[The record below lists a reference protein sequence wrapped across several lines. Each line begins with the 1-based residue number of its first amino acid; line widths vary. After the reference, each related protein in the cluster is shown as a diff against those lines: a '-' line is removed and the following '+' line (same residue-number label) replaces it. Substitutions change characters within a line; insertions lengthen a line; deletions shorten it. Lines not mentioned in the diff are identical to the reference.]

1 MSVVL
6 LVISFIAIVAY
17 EAPDIIRERQWGQLA
32 LFIVLVLLGFTI
44 SLLQAIGIPVPNPV
58 KGIEFLTGKVAG
70 FFR

>member
-17 EAPDIIRERQWGQLA
+17 EAPDIIRERQWGELA

-44 SLLQAIGIPVPNPV
+44 SLLQAIGMTVPNPV
-58 KGIEFLTGKVAG
+58 KGIESLTERIARL
-70 FFR
+70 FQ